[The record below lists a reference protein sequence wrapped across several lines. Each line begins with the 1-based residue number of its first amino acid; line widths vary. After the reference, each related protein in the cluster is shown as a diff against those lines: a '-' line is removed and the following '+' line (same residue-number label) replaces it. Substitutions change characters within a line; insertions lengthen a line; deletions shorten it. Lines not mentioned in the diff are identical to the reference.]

1 MKIKSKIILSV
12 EAVLLVGLLLCCL
25 LCSCDKPP
33 VVLDSSDSVDSVAT
47 SEPDFDLQTICP
59 KCGAELRDSKENYRV
74 LNAEYVYD
82 DEGYYIG
89 TRVTFKC
96 LECGTTFNQLM
107 L

>member
-1 MKIKSKIILSV
+1 MKLKSKIILSI
-12 EAVLLVGLLLCCL
+12 EAVLLLGVLLCCL

-33 VVLDSSDSVDSVAT
+33 VCHDRSDSVDSVASVET
-47 SEPDFDLQTICP
+47 DYDLQTICP
-59 KCGAELRDSKENYRV
+59 KCGTELRDSEENYRV
-74 LNAEYVYD
+74 LNSEFIYD

-96 LECGTTFNQLM
+96 LVCGTIFNQLM

>member
-1 MKIKSKIILSV
+1 MKIKSKIILAV
-12 EAVLLVGLLLCCL
+12 EAVLLAGVLLCCL
-25 LCSCDKPP
+25 LVSCDKPP
-33 VVLDSSDSVDSVAT
+33 VVLDPSDSVDSVAP
-47 SEPDFDLQTICP
+47 SENDYDLQTICP
-59 KCGAELRDSKENYRV
+59 KCGAELRDSEENYRV

-82 DEGYYIG
+82 EEGYYIG